1 LTATPEQLG
10 LEGHFARLKLIDANR
25 FYDYHKFLDE
35 VSHYESVAV
44 EARKLVKNNKD
55 GKNEDKINELLDQ
68 HGTGRIFFRNTR
80 QRMAFEFSFFPKR
93 LLHAYPL
100 ESKKTHFL
108 GLELEESIGPSFDL
122 KLDWLTNF
130 FENKKGEKILLI
142 THSKMKVQCLEKVL
156 KERLPSL
163 KISTFHSGLSFI
175 ARDRQAAY
183 FADPSGADVL
193 LCTEVGSE
201 GRNFEFA
208 HHLVLFDL
216 PTNPDLLEQRIG
228 RLDRIGQNADI
239 NLHVPYVVSSYD
251 EILFRWYHE
260 GMEAFTHSAKGAS
273 VVHQRLETLL
283 NEYLNHPQKCL
294 ENTNVLNDFIATT
307 KREYKDISYHL
318 EEGRDVLVEL
328 NSFNHTEAHKIIN
341 QIKAHDE
348 AGDLINFMN
357 EVFSE
362 LGVDVED
369 LNDTVFFIR
378 PSDNMYVPHF
388 PGLSIEG
395 LRITYDRST
404 ARKREDVEFLTWD
417 HPLVVGAVDLIL
429 SNSLGNTSVMMRK
442 KQVPGA
448 KTFLECFYTAQL
460 VAPKEFSPERFFPL
474 ATIRLLIDTSCED
487 FSEKWSY
494 DDISERIT
502 NATPEVLHKAKSVPK
517 PALQKI
523 LLKGHEMAKLRA
535 ESVIRTA
542 QNEMEKFLLDEKH
555 RLAELMKV
563 NPSVRKEE
571 IESYEI
577 QMKTL
582 DECFQKIDVTLDSI
596 RLIF

>member
-1 LTATPEQLG
+1 MG
-10 LEGHFARLKLIDANR
+10 I
-25 FYDYHKFLDE
+25 
-35 VSHYESVAV
+35 
-44 EARKLVKNNKD
+44 
-55 GKNEDKINELLDQ
+55 I
-68 HGTGRIFFRNTR
+68 
-80 QRMAFEFSFFPKR
+80 
-93 LLHAYPL
+93 
-100 ESKKTHFL
+100 
-108 GLELEESIGPSFDL
+108 
-122 KLDWLTNF
+122 
-130 FENKKGEKILLI
+130 
-142 THSKMKVQCLEKVL
+142 C

-183 FADPSGADVL
+183 FADPMGADVL

-216 PTNPDLLEQRIG
+216 PINPDLLEQRIG

-239 NLHVPYVVSSYD
+239 NLHVPYVMSSYE
-251 EILFRWYHE
+251 EILFHWYNE

-283 NEYLNHPQKCL
+283 LEYLNHPIKCL
-294 ENTNVLNDFIATT
+294 ENAKILHDFIATT
-307 KREYKDISYHL
+307 KREYKEISHHL

-328 NSFNHTEAHKIIN
+328 NSFNDTEAHRIVN
-341 QIKAHDE
+341 LVKAHDE
-348 AGDLINFMN
+348 EGDLINYMN

-362 LGVDVED
+362 LGVDIED

-395 LRITYDRST
+395 LRITYDRAT

-442 KQVPGA
+442 KSGGAA

-460 VAPKEFSPERFFPL
+460 IAPKEFSPERFFPL
-474 ATIRLLIDTSCED
+474 ATIRVLVDTSGED
-487 FSEKWSY
+487 FTEKWSHE
-494 DDISERIT
+494 DISEKIM
-502 NATPEVLHKAKSVPK
+502 NATPDIIQKAKSVPK

-523 LLKGHEMAKLRA
+523 LFRTHELAK
-535 ESVIRTA
+535 EKSKTVIKDA
-542 QNEMEKFLLDEKH
+542 QNEMEKFLSNEKH
-555 RLAELMKV
+555 RLVELMKI
-563 NPSVRKEE
+563 NPSVRQEE
-571 IESYEI
+571 IDSFDL
-577 QMKTL
+577 QMKSL
-582 DECFQKIDVTLDSI
+582 DECFQKIDLTLDSI
-596 RLIF
+596 KLIF